1 MLVKHTEFLNWL
13 QTENEVAENLRIL
26 LERDQFEQ
34 VASRL
39 AEILPLENPTA
50 DLILTHTILVMR
62 NVCDSLHQAQR
73 ETDWHHWALQHVKA
87 RETELRSGLY
97 AILELADD
105 VIGTHSQPLLE
116 DRNNARE
123 LASNQRPRTDPANHV
138 RRLLR
143 RSRNKTKNQPRLS
156 ASPLPQTPYDMTVY
170 ALGDFHV
177 YLGETL
183 VEDLSNGKGAAIFK
197 FLLLNR
203 GRPVQKEKLL
213 DVIWSE
219 VEEACSLDRLNGA
232 IYSLRQALRAA
243 DPEQHIILYENHHY
257 RLNPELQIWTD
268 VDEFLQRC
276 QRARRAAQENNE
288 PEAIAE
294 YEAALLL
301 YAGDLMSENYFME
314 WLEFE
319 RQKLKSEYLNALD
332 KLTEHYLQTGDH
344 LACQSACQR
353 MLEADGTS
361 EVAHSRL
368 MQLYTRSGQP
378 QLAKQQ
384 YHLCLLAFKSHG
396 ELKPSA
402 AAALYARIRQGEA
415 V

>member
-13 QTENEVAENLRIL
+13 QTEHEAAENLRVL

-39 AEILPLENPTA
+39 AEILPLNNQTA

-97 AILELADD
+97 AILALADD
-105 VIGTHSQPLLE
+105 VIRTNAQPLLAE
-116 DRNNARE
+116 QNPVYLSE
-123 LASNQRPRTDPANHV
+123 ESQRPKAVPANHV

-143 RSRNKTKNQPRLS
+143 RSHDKLKRQPRLA
-156 ASPLPQTPYDMTVY
+156 ASPLPQMEYDMTVY

-197 FLLLNR
+197 YLLLNR
-203 GRPVQKEKLL
+203 GRPVHKEKLL

-219 VEEACSLDRLNGA
+219 VEEPCSLDRLNGA
-232 IYSLRQALRAA
+232 IYSLRQALRVV
-243 DPEQHIILYENHHY
+243 DTEQHIILFENHHY
-257 RLNPELQIWTD
+257 RLNPELKIWTD
-268 VDEFLQRC
+268 IDEFLQRC
-276 QRARRAAQENNE
+276 QRARHAVQEHHHL
-288 PEAIAE
+288 EAIAE

-319 RQKLKSEYLNALD
+319 RQKLKSEYMNALD

-353 MLEADGTS
+353 MLEADSTA

-368 MQLYTRSGQP
+368 MQLYMRSGQP

-402 AAALYARIRQGEA
+402 AAALYSRIRQGEA